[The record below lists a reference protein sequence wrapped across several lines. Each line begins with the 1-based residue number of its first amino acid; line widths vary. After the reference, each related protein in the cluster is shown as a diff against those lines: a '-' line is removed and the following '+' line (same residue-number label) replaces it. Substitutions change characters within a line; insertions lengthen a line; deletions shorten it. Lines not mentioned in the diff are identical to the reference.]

1 MNASPRARILAWKIC
16 VMAMLCVPAGAGAQL
31 VYKQFDDVGRITY
44 SDRPDAASP
53 TPTEAV
59 AALDVVK
66 ALAGSTAMSSRT
78 AVVIDANEAERRLKQ
93 AERARE
99 QGAERLP
106 EEQGR
111 GANAIEMSQRYWR
124 RQDEL
129 RRAVEQAQR
138 RVDKTNRLLRASH

>member
-1 MNASPRARILAWKIC
+1 
-16 VMAMLCVPAGAGAQL
+16 VAMLCVPAGAGAQL
-31 VYKQFDDVGRITY
+31 VYRQFDDAGRITY
-44 SDRPDAASP
+44 SDRPGPASAS
-53 TPTEAV
+53 PTEAV
-59 AALDVVK
+59 AALDVVR
-66 ALAGSTAMSSRT
+66 ALAGSTAMSSQA

-106 EEQGR
+106 EEQVR

-129 RRAVEQAQR
+129 RRAVELAQR
-138 RVDKTNRLLRASH
+138 RADKANRLLRASR